1 MDVCGKMGYKETWG
15 LIRVNFIPVRCS
27 LLMGALEAGKPRGSL
42 LASSSAAAPQLDWLP
57 RPHHCDLSLY
67 TSSQHTPSL
76 SLAFL
81 VSIFDLFLQALS
93 RHPCPL
99 QAQGRDSE
107 IELSFSLLMDP
118 ATCCSEFGQ
127 LTGQEEAAATGS
139 LTLAG
144 Q

>member
-1 MDVCGKMGYKETWG
+1 M
-15 LIRVNFIPVRCS
+15 LHVNFIPVRCS

-42 LASSSAAAPQLDWLP
+42 LASPSAAAPWLDWLP
-57 RPHHCDLSLY
+57 GPDHCDPSLY
-67 TSSQHTPSL
+67 TNSQHTPSL

-81 VSIFDLFLQALS
+81 VSIFDLFLQVLS

-107 IELSFSLLMDP
+107 VELSFSLLMDP

-127 LTGQEEAAATGS
+127 LGGQEEAAATGS
-139 LTLAG
+139 QTLVG